1 MRAADQGTVFFAIET
16 LAGEHIGFSGVEKI
30 DYRHGVATTGTLLGR
45 KDLWGKG
52 YGSEAATLRNRYA
65 FEVLGLRLLVSGVM
79 ADNTGSLRM
88 LAKAGYREVGRIPR
102 RWWKRGAWRDE
113 VMMVL
118 ERPEAR

>member
-1 MRAADQGTVFFAIET
+1 
-16 LAGEHIGFSGVEKI
+16 
-30 DYRHGVATTGTLLGR
+30 
-45 KDLWGKG
+45 
-52 YGSEAATLRNRYA
+52 
-65 FEVLGLRLLVSGVM
+65 M
-79 ADNTGSLRM
+79 ADNTASLRM